1 MVILGKIALGML
13 GTVVAA
19 GAIVSSEGMITVRV
33 REKAPKGTHVFVVA
47 PAMLVPIGLHFVAKE
62 NLQEAAAQV
71 RPWLPTIRVAIE
83 ELEKCDDST
92 FVEVVDP
99 ADHVRVAKSGGS
111 IVVDVDDADETVHVS
126 APLRAVRHT
135 IEQLAAAGPT
145 V

>member
-47 PAMLVPIGLHFVAKE
+47 PAMLVPIGLRFVPKE
-62 NLQEAAAQV
+62 NLQEAAARV
-71 RPWLPTIRVAIE
+71 RPWLPTIRVAID

-92 FVEVVDP
+92 FVEVVDS

-111 IVVDVDDADETVHVS
+111 IVVDVDDAGETVHVS
-126 APLRAVRHT
+126 VPLRAVRHT
-135 IEQLAAAGPT
+135 IERLAAAGPT
-145 V
+145 M

>member
-33 REKAPKGTHVFVVA
+33 WEKAPKGTHVFVVA
-47 PAMLVPIGLHFVAKE
+47 PAMLVPIGLRFVPRK
-62 NLQEAAAQV
+62 NLQEAAAEV

-92 FVEVVDP
+92 LVEMVDS

-111 IVVDVDDADETVHVS
+111 IVVDVDDAGETVHVS

-145 V
+145 E